1 MKVGPHVSTVQANWY
16 RKKEEEAKGDIEG
29 RRDDPAYEEPNMSC
43 RGKAN
48 GLCRLLLGYFF
59 SLGLILGLCFSL
71 SILVQISF
79 LMTKASRHDEYV
91 ATSNLWMFF
100 APFFVFVMAYLMGE
114 AIGLIWDTCSHHSF
128 NNINPHVNNVR
139 TKFLYLSTGGERPLL
154 VQYRARWVAVLTAGF
169 ARRRPPASMADGR
182 RHVEPLF
189 AAPLAAVV
197 CTELLF
203 LLGFVVIPFV
213 GTVRLGLI
221 RYKFVS

>member
-59 SLGLILGLCFSL
+59 FLGLILGLCFSL

-91 ATSNLWMFF
+91 ATSNLCHG
-100 APFFVFVMAYLMGE
+100 VLNGGGYR
-114 AIGLIWDTCSHHSF
+114 
-128 NNINPHVNNVR
+128 PHQFTRQQRSDQVS
-139 TKFLYLSTGGERPLL
+139 LPL
-154 VQYRARWVAVLTAGF
+154 
-169 ARRRPPASMADGR
+169 DGR
-182 RHVEPLF
+182 
-189 AAPLAAVV
+189 
-197 CTELLF
+197 
-203 LLGFVVIPFV
+203 
-213 GTVRLGLI
+213 
-221 RYKFVS
+221 